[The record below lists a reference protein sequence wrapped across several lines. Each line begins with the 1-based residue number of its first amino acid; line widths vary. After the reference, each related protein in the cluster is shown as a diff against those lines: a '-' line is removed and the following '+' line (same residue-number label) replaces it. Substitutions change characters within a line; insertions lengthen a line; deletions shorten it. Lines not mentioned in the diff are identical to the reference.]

1 MPLVRQLLTHLDGAH
16 ALVYPAV
23 AVALAT
29 IVLDG
34 HLKGQFWV
42 NHLVNAHTAQ
52 LGKPLFHRFGF
63 LGGYGLDD
71 SENTFEVSGLGLSFL
86 SIWSQHYNRG
96 TNCTPLGVEFRIT
109 CPHSLDVLLD
119 ISAVSQDLH
128 YIRYREI
135 VLLLFCIPY
144 DANFLAL
151 KELYSDTILCEFGCK
166 VTKYSSRRF

>member
-1 MPLVRQLLTHLDGAH
+1 M
-16 ALVYPAV
+16 
-23 AVALAT
+23 AT

-52 LGKPLFHRFGF
+52 LGKPLLHRFGF

-71 SENTFEVSGLGLSFL
+71 SKNAFKISGLRLASL
-86 SIWSQHYNRG
+86 AIWSQHFNRG
-96 TNCTPLGVEFRIT
+96 TNCPPLGFQFWVTSKHLLYVITRIHGI
-109 CPHSLDVLLD
+109 C
-119 ISAVSQDLH
+119 QDLH

-135 VLLLFCIPY
+135 ALLLFRIPY

-151 KELYSDTILCEFGCK
+151 KELYSETLVHDDTIL
-166 VTKYSSRRF
+166 VTKLQNILQRGSTMT